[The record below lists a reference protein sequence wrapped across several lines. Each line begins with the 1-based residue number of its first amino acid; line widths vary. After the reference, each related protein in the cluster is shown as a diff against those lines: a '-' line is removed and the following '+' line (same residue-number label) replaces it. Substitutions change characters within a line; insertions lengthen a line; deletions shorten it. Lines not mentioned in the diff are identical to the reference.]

1 MVLAEW
7 SGVKDTAPKAAQSTF
22 FTCES
27 LSTNLQNFLQA
38 YKSLSNVTTVAE
50 LQACTDKKSASLFL
64 IHSRIFIV
72 VN

>member
-38 YKSLSNVTTVAE
+38 YEYLGNVTTMTEQCADSKFAAE
-50 LQACTDKKSASLFL
+50 CS
-64 IHSRIFIV
+64 
-72 VN
+72 